1 MAHAI
6 YIKSEKIIDPTY
18 KFDIYVSPESVTY
31 IEKSYRKSISNLFAE
46 EGSPLKG
53 AQSPRIYSASL
64 CDKYFS
70 ILKDIK
76 PIKTLDNEDEEEDER
91 IANGYAS
98 KYENTRYSRDAK
110 IRDKA
115 INRAKG
121 ICDLCLQ
128 SAPFEKKDGKPYLES
143 HHIIF
148 RSEGGKDSLTNIVAL
163 CPNCHRKIHVLKKP
177 QDIKFLLNKAK
188 NYPGKK

>member
-1 MAHAI
+1 M
-6 YIKSEKIIDPTY
+6 KM
-18 KFDIYVSPESVTY
+18 
-31 IEKSYRKSISNLFAE
+31 
-46 EGSPLKG
+46 
-53 AQSPRIYSASL
+53 
-64 CDKYFS
+64 
-70 ILKDIK
+70 
-76 PIKTLDNEDEEEDER
+76 EEDER